1 MCALDVLLVPM
12 IDASRM
18 IALSRSFEEHE
29 GEDILS
35 NNYFG

>member
-1 MCALDVLLVPM
+1 M

-18 IALSRSFEEHE
+18 NALSKKLEEYE
-29 GEDILS
+29 DEDILS

>member
-1 MCALDVLLVPM
+1 M

-18 IALSRSFEEHE
+18 NVLSKKLEEYE
-29 GEDILS
+29 DEDILS